1 MASTVLAM
9 NLMLQPELGS
19 DSLIN
24 DLSDSASK
32 DNLDNGDLPFAPNAY
47 TPTLIVDSLDRPT
60 EERGQNDGP
69 KFEDAESIQNYDF
82 KFDIDYSEIF
92 KPCKKYIYGT
102 NANDSLEGTFCND
115 IIYGYDGSDKLEGL
129 GGNDEI
135 YGGDDQDW
143 LWGDEG
149 DDYLDGGSGNDLLYG
164 YTGNDTLV
172 GGIGNDDMSGS
183 SGNDV
188 LFGGYGYDELRGQW
202 DDDWLFGEHGND
214 YLSGDTGNDYLNGGY
229 GNDTLQGGADRDTLV
244 GGAGNDLL
252 RGHGGLGQYQGS
264 GYFNVL
270 TGDDWNSVAGQYVL
284 GDGADTFVMS
294 DFLVKHGGG
303 TGFSN
308 IITDFNGAEG
318 DKIQVHDDISTYS
331 LGYGNLAGSTATD
344 TFIYYQNHMIGVVQ
358 DTTTVNLVSH
368 FVYI

>member
-9 NLMLQPELGS
+9 NFVLQSELGT
-19 DSLIN
+19 DGLISE
-24 DLSDSASK
+24 LPHSASN
-32 DNLDNGDLPFAPNAY
+32 DTIDSSDLIFAPNVHIQ
-47 TPTLIVDSLDRPT
+47 PLIAERLESSAEASGQKIDSKFEA
-60 EERGQNDGP
+60 EERIQNDV
-69 KFEDAESIQNYDF
+69 F
-82 KFDIDYSEIF
+82 KFDIDYSDIF

-102 NANDSLEGTFCND
+102 NANDSLAGTFCND
-115 IIYGYDGSDKLEGL
+115 VIYGYDGSDKLEGL
-129 GGNDEI
+129 EGHDEI

-149 DDYLDGGSGNDLLYG
+149 NDYLDGGAGNDLLYG

-183 SGNDV
+183 TGNDV

-214 YLSGDTGNDYLNGGY
+214 YLSGGTGNDYLSGGY

-294 DFLVKHGGG
+294 DFLVKYGGG
-303 TGFSN
+303 TGFST

-358 DTTTVNLVSH
+358 DTMTVNLVSH
-368 FVYI
+368 FIYI